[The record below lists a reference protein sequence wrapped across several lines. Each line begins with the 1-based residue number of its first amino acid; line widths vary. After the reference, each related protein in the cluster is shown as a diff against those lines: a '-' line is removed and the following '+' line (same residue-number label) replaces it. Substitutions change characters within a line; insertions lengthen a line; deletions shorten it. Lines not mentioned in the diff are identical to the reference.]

1 MRVLVIDDREE
12 NVASAKETLRGH
24 ELTIA
29 RSYDEAHELLELNFN
44 WDDVRDKY
52 APYPTGKPDRQTWCR
67 YIVGQD
73 KAIREALKPIPFD
86 AVLTDMNLPVSNRS
100 MEVAH
105 RHCRAGEF
113 FDYGFVL
120 ALRATYLGAKY
131 VAMVT
136 SNHHDSAMG
145 AALDHLKVNDPCGVP
160 CFFTINGARVVF
172 VNGVGIERDGEVEG
186 KDWGYVLN
194 LLTTEI

>member
-1 MRVLVIDDREE
+1 MRILVIDDREE
-12 NVASAKETLRGH
+12 NITSAQETLKGH

-29 RSYDEAHELLELNFN
+29 RSYDEADELLKLNFS

-52 APYPTGKPDRQTWCR
+52 SPRPSGEVFDRQAWLR
-67 YIVGQD
+67 FLVGRD
-73 KAIREALKPIPFD
+73 KAVREALKPIPFD
-86 AVLTDMNLPVSNRS
+86 AVLTDMNLPVSS
-100 MEVAH
+100 WSTKVAH
-105 RHCRAGEF
+105 RHCRACEF

-145 AALDHLKVNDPCGVP
+145 GS
-160 CFFTINGARVVF
+160 
-172 VNGVGIERDGEVEG
+172 VGSP
-186 KDWGYVLN
+186 
-194 LLTTEI
+194 